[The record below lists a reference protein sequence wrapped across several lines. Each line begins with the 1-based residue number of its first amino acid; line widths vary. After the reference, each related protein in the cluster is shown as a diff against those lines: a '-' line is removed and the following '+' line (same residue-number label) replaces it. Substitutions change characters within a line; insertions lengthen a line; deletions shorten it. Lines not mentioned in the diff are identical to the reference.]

1 VYKRTTAPPHSEPTT
16 GGTILHCKNSA
27 FITSYQLLKAE
38 GRFLDSKKRDKYG
51 PRGF

>member
-1 VYKRTTAPPHSEPTT
+1 MGSHSPPKNPTFIPFYQ
-16 GGTILHCKNSA
+16 ILM
-27 FITSYQLLKAE
+27 QE